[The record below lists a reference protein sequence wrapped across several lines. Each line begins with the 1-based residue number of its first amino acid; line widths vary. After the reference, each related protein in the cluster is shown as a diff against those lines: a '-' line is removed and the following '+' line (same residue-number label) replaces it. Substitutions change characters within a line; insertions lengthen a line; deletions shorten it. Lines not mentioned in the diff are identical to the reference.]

1 MHQNIDIDVHL
12 HEKVGPKHYVFP
24 LPYDCLSRRAGG
36 GGVEP
41 RGRITLT
48 PMIIIINSHLID
60 AVGCHDFRPKFKP
73 TASSTVISQF
83 SGYFYSTG
91 GSGKTFEY
99 YFHYRQTFLV
109 GYPEWINGTH
119 MDDLYSIFGWPYME
133 PFRRIYLNED
143 FEEMDLIVSERIMNY
158 YSNFVRTGYTR
169 LPTAQAREFQ
179 PLIN

>member
-1 MHQNIDIDVHL
+1 M
-12 HEKVGPKHYVFP
+12 
-24 LPYDCLSRRAGG
+24 
-36 GGVEP
+36 
-41 RGRITLT
+41 T
-48 PMIIIINSHLID
+48 ID
-60 AVGCHDFRPKFKP
+60 ALSCHDLNP
-73 TASSTVISQF
+73 TASSTVNKQF
-83 SGYFYSTG
+83 FGCVCSTA

-143 FEEMDLIVSERIMNY
+143 FEEMDLVVSERIMNY

-169 LPTAQAREFQ
+169 YTYY
-179 PLIN
+179 PLHRIANYSTLS